1 MSKKI
6 LLIEDDT
13 TEIETFKNATHL
25 IDKKIECVVAKTLA
39 EITAILLDNDCPF
52 VFIKSEIKGSNGL
65 ELLTEIKKIDSSGRT
80 RIILYSNDMTDKM
93 RQSAMK
99 AGAYI
104 TLKKPRMINNL
115 AMQLKEILNE

>member
-1 MSKKI
+1 
-6 LLIEDDT
+6 
-13 TEIETFKNATHL
+13 
-25 IDKKIECVVAKTLA
+25 
-39 EITAILLDNDCPF
+39 
-52 VFIKSEIKGSNGL
+52 
-65 ELLTEIKKIDSSGRT
+65 
-80 RIILYSNDMTDKM
+80 MTDKM